1 MWAEAGDA
9 VTRSTARA
17 ITTLIPVRRSA
28 FTGLILACLLAVLW
42 SVPASAHPGSTVLS
56 INLHASTSIPIVVPA
71 DYGKPISEV
80 DIDNAPTFDLQSA
93 EPPDG
98 WTATRVGNTFEF
110 KGGPITL
117 ETEYAVFAIR
127 GVASTKGELLFPI
140 TTRSPDGYVMRY
152 TGGRG
157 TTNQG
162 AIVYAGYVPGQP
174 GSKGT
179 PWLKIAGG
187 VIVVVGLVGT
197 IVLIVRRRQPVT
209 GKAPTAT

>member
-1 MWAEAGDA
+1 M
-9 VTRSTARA
+9 
-17 ITTLIPVRRSA
+17 RRSA

-56 INLHASTSIPIVVPA
+56 IELHASTSIPIVVPA
-71 DYGKPISEV
+71 DYGKPINEV
-80 DIDNAPTFDLQSA
+80 DIANAPGFELQSA
-93 EPPDG
+93 EAPDG
-98 WTATRVGNTFEF
+98 WTAMRVGDTFVF

-127 GVASTKGELLFPI
+127 GVAGTKGELLFAV
-140 TTRSPDGYVMRY
+140 TTHSPDGSIMRY

-162 AIVYAGYVPGQP
+162 AVVYAGYVPGQP
-174 GSKGT
+174 GSRGT
-179 PWLKIAGG
+179 PWLKIVGG

-197 IVLIVRRRQPVT
+197 AVLIVRRRQPVT
-209 GKAPTAT
+209 GKAPRPT